1 MTDRSRVSY
10 LVLRGF
16 VLAVLLADA
25 CEAFAQ
31 RGPADT
37 IRRSEAALVP
47 GALADTI
54 RRPEATIVVERVPA
68 AVVARYPRGVTFLRP
83 GQPDSVLRDVD
94 TELVPI
100 IFKRDKT
107 DLILPNEQ
115 LDSLAGLIERLL
127 ADKDVR
133 LSHVWIGGSA
143 SPEGPEAHNVWLGET
158 RARRLYDYLRAHTS
172 LPDSLIHVDN
182 LTEDWHTPLRLIR
195 QREFPHKDRV
205 LEIWD
210 RQPDS
215 RKRKREIMAI
225 DNGLTWEY
233 LIDKAFRPA
242 RNARMTIVCTAA
254 DSLVKYSSLA
264 QPVQLAAEIPPM
276 AAPAPLAPA
285 APAYRGQ
292 FVALKTNLAALGLLV
307 ANLGV
312 EFSFGRGFSLDFPV
326 YYSPYDITPDFR
338 VRVLGIQPE
347 LRYWLRRDWPGG
359 GHFFGLYGTV
369 AGFDVSFPGTDRY
382 QDPEHALWGVGLSY
396 GYALNFGRQK
406 HWGLEF
412 NIGAGYANYRFD
424 TFENVP
430 NGPLLRSEADE
441 CWGISRVGISLT
453 YRFWRRKPLGHKAFG
468 KEGGL

>member
-1 MTDRSRVSY
+1 MTDSSRVSY
-10 LVLRGF
+10 FCLRWLVLAG
-16 VLAVLLADA
+16 LLVAA

-31 RGPADT
+31 KAISDT
-37 IRRSEAALVP
+37 IRLSEATV
-47 GALADTI
+47 
-54 RRPEATIVVERVPA
+54 VVERVPA
-68 AVVARYPRGVTFLRP
+68 AVIARYPRGVTFLRP
-83 GQPDSVLRDVD
+83 GQPDSVLRRVD
-94 TELVPI
+94 TELVPV

-115 LDSLAGLIERLL
+115 LDTLAGLIERIL
-127 ADKDVR
+127 ADGDVR

-143 SPEGPEAHNVWLGET
+143 SPEGPEEHNVWLGKI
-158 RARRLYDYLRAHTS
+158 RAKRLYDYIRTHTS

-182 LTEDWHTPLRLIR
+182 LMEDWHTPLRLIR
-195 QREFPHKDRV
+195 QREFPHKERV

-225 DNGLTWEY
+225 DNGVTWKY

-242 RNARMTIVCTAA
+242 RNARIAIVCVAG
-254 DSLVKYSSLA
+254 DSIVKYPSLA
-264 QPVQLAAEIPPM
+264 RLVQIAMDLPPI
-276 AAPAPLAPA
+276 AAPAPIAPTV
-285 APAYRGQ
+285 PVYRSQ
-292 FVALKTNLAALGLLV
+292 FVAVKTNLAALGLLV

-347 LRYWLRRDWPGG
+347 LRYWLRRDCPGG

-369 AGFDVSFPGTDRY
+369 AGFNVSFPSTDRY
-382 QDPEHALWGVGLSY
+382 QDPEYALWGVGISY
-396 GYALNFGRQK
+396 GYAFNFGRQK

-412 NIGAGYANYRFD
+412 DIGAGYMNYRFD
-424 TFENVP
+424 TFKNVS
-430 NGPLLRSEADE
+430 NGQLLRSGADDY
-441 CWGISRVGISLT
+441 WGISRVGISLT
-453 YRFWRRKPLGHKAFG
+453 YRFWRRKQIGYKAFG